1 MNEWAEHR
9 DPRRGSNPGPPRGPG
24 QRRKRRPARQGLGL
38 GSLGD
43 GLKPLLLQ
51 VFREL
56 LQDLLR
62 GDLRSLISEAFGK
75 PIGKADKR
83 PSIPARGPAP
93 PTAASPGKPDGKSAR
108 VEPPASWFKT
118 PRPAPSTPVVEA
130 APKSGPSGGENWVT
144 LTRRRPPPPP
154 WELRPSDWEAPLIPF
169 DMVACKLE
177 AGAGPEPF

>member
-75 PIGKADKR
+75 PVGKALTSLTR
-83 PSIPARGPAP
+83 IRL
-93 PTAASPGKPDGKSAR
+93 ASSPLHPGSR
-108 VEPPASWFKT
+108 
-118 PRPAPSTPVVEA
+118 RPALLPA
-130 APKSGPSGGENWVT
+130 CRLWKRLRKAGEERT
-144 LTRRRPPPPP
+144 
-154 WELRPSDWEAPLIPF
+154 
-169 DMVACKLE
+169 
-177 AGAGPEPF
+177 G